1 MKEPAVS
8 EDSTNQTREHEQTE
22 IDMTPK
28 GVVDLQSVLYV
39 VGGIPCMI
47 LVFVVL
53 FSLVGACDTVNTY
66 IPA

>member
-1 MKEPAVS
+1 MS
-8 EDSTNQTREHEQTE
+8 DDSTSEANPPEQAE
-22 IDMTPK
+22 VDYTPK

-47 LVFVVL
+47 LFFLIL
-53 FSLVGACDTVNTY
+53 FGLTGACDSVNTY